1 MRFDIW
7 LSSMKQSNI
16 RNKTFQFALN
26 SVSLYQYLIS
36 EKKEQ
41 ILSKQLL
48 RCSTSVGAMIREAE
62 YAESKADFIHKMSV
76 AQIEI
81 NESLY
86 WLELLYKTKYLVDIE
101 FQNYSNEA
109 IEILKIITSILK
121 KMKGI

>member
-16 RNKTFQFALN
+16 SNKTFQFALN

-62 YAESKADFIHKMSV
+62 YAESKADIIHKMAV
-76 AQIEI
+76 AQKEI

-86 WLELLYKTKYLVDIE
+86 WLELLYKTKYLVVFE
-101 FQNYSNEA
+101 FQNHFNDA
-109 IEILKIITSILK
+109 TEILKIITSILK